1 MLLMHICTECSNCS
15 PEGMY
20 YICNCAFVFFPKSKS
35 IAALSRI
42 LETGTLTSTQC
53 LKVIPAMAVTG
64 LSSNK

>member
-1 MLLMHICTECSNCS
+1 MLPMNICAECSNCS

-42 LETGTLTSTQC
+42 LETGTLSST
-53 LKVIPAMAVTG
+53 
-64 LSSNK
+64 